1 MQSFREKTSPKAVLL
16 KGSIAQLVQSVC
28 LTSRGSGVRLRLTSR
43 GSGVRLPL
51 LPPPGRANQSKILK
65 SGDFGIFCFI
75 PSATVLRTGPA
86 LSFLE
91 QALLCR
97 SEFYSVLNEAPLLSS
112 WNATVVCQHKRSRR
126 RSEGSGAPLRVSSPT
141 DGPRTS
147 TFCNP
152 LRHNVMQNNLVRGPL
167 EKVGTANSR
176 FL

>member
-1 MQSFREKTSPKAVLL
+1 M
-16 KGSIAQLVQSVC
+16 VQSVC
-28 LTSRGSGVRLRLTSR
+28 LTSR

-126 RSEGSGAPLRVSSPT
+126 RSEGSGAPLRVSSPA

-167 EKVGTANSR
+167 EKVGTEQSIFVTDYISIRYKFSLFAVRQAANGDGW
-176 FL
+176 LQLLHCP

>member
-1 MQSFREKTSPKAVLL
+1 M
-16 KGSIAQLVQSVC
+16 VQSVC
-28 LTSRGSGVRLRLTSR
+28 LTSR

-75 PSATVLRTGPA
+75 PSATVLRAGSA

-141 DGPRTS
+141 DGDGWFQLLHCTHPCRRKHISRIGRAYLDIFMEICSPMMPLGVYIKGQRCISLVLPR
-147 TFCNP
+147 P
-152 LRHNVMQNNLVRGPL
+152 LPARTLSPF
-167 EKVGTANSR
+167 A
-176 FL
+176 

>member
-1 MQSFREKTSPKAVLL
+1 M
-16 KGSIAQLVQSVC
+16 VQSVC
-28 LTSRGSGVRLRLTSR
+28 LTSR

-141 DGPRTS
+141 DGDGWLQLLHCTVESIYRGSAAHIS
-147 TFCNP
+147 TFLWRYAP
-152 LRHNVMQNNLVRGPL
+152 R
-167 EKVGTANSR
+167 
-176 FL
+176 